1 MWSHKKSRILGTL
14 SRHYSS
20 RVAPSKRLLLSNDI
34 RRSFLDYFVKQNGHE
49 FVKSSPVVP
58 FGDPTVPFVNAG
70 MTQVLFLIN

>member
-1 MWSHKKSRILGTL
+1 MWSLKRYRAFGASSRY
-14 SRHYSS
+14 YSS

-34 RRSFLDYFVKQNGHE
+34 RRNFLDYFVKQHGHE

-70 MTQVLFLIN
+70 MTQVVSI